1 MKEQDAKDLAV
12 KIQEE
17 APTATVKVVKDGFGN
32 YCVDV
37 AGEVQ
42 FKFIV
47 KSDEQWQER
56 KPYIL
61 G

>member
-1 MKEQDAKDLAV
+1 MKEQDAKDLAT
-12 KIQEE
+12 KIQKE
-17 APTATVKVVKDGFGN
+17 APTAKVEVVKDGFGN